1 MSSCT
6 AMYGDEWRNSA
17 VPYVQ
22 FSSCVFSTYPYP
34 LPFLND
40 EMTGMGMMADGKKKQ
55 RKRSGKRGGTEN
67 MSLPAPGLLTP
78 NRQRQAT
85 ITTATK
91 SFAPRDPVLHIR
103 LPLLRQS
110 HMATTTVESVGE
122 SVSVT
127 KSLYSVCRLT
137 RSLLYPL
144 SLWLSCHPSSVL
156 TLDTAHQIYAVPRQV
171 HKSQMHL
178 PYGNGKYTKSVD
190 CGVRA

>member
-1 MSSCT
+1 
-6 AMYGDEWRNSA
+6 
-17 VPYVQ
+17 
-22 FSSCVFSTYPYP
+22 
-34 LPFLND
+34 
-40 EMTGMGMMADGKKKQ
+40 
-55 RKRSGKRGGTEN
+55 
-67 MSLPAPGLLTP
+67 MSLAAPGRLTP

-91 SFAPRDPVLHIR
+91 SFAPRVPVLHIR

-122 SVSVT
+122 SVGVT

-171 HKSQMHL
+171 HTSQMHL
-178 PYGNGKYTKSVD
+178 PYRNEKYTKSVD
-190 CGVRA
+190 CGVREWKRELSPASPTLHPILVGSRKARTPWAGTGPLSAPCSSATLIPASDR